1 MNQKDKS
8 QFLDEFEGT
17 NSCLYIRSRPRTDIL
32 DCMNQRYPTRAIMD
46 DEYFIET
53 TKEYFKQKRNHNTQ
67 IQ

>member
-1 MNQKDKS
+1 MAKQCP
-8 QFLDEFEGT
+8 LDQNFSKVDVTVTIRNLRT
-17 NSCLYIRSRPRTDIL
+17 NIL

>member
-1 MNQKDKS
+1 MNSKVFNKVDGLRKKTS
-8 QFLDEFEGT
+8 I
-17 NSCLYIRSRPRTDIL
+17 S